1 MSEPRRDPTV
11 RVLSLGSPEAA
22 EATVE
27 GTAEERLELVAR
39 LSEMS
44 WRLTGR
50 PWPSYTRSTVPVEVT
65 TLRDQR

>member
-1 MSEPRRDPTV
+1 MSQPRRDLTV
-11 RVLSLGSPEAA
+11 RVLSLGSREAA
-22 EATVE
+22 EGTVE

-50 PWPSYTRSTVPVEVT
+50 PWPSYTRSTMPVAIT
-65 TLRDQR
+65 TLGPQG